1 MAAVACAPVSSGG
14 RVEMDGNPGSGG
26 ARCWRGILSL
36 VEGMSRAGDSLGR
49 TAVAQLLQGW
59 ANHISFCAD
68 HTYVACPD
76 AGDEFF
82 DCWGEPSRTGPDR
95 VLICEGEGNYP
106 VANCYRCSL
115 DYEGKI
121 YPDTACIGIYA
132 LNGVCHQSANCFLFT
147 AGVTLTFEVRGYW
160 FTLLVYG
167 TYGDFFTFWAKLLQC
182 SLAGGVEVP
191 ETGARAVEINPSLLN
206 QIRSLYEASAAEVPV
221 PSRNEMLIREG
232 ALVTRFYAPDI
243 DPARFRDVHAAL
255 LAAKDAAIASGLTRA
270 DLAARLNA
278 VAAEYQGIL
287 AERLGAAAYQRLM
300 GVPAGQRVDIIE
312 PGLEAVAG
320 VQRPGSAP
328 QGDA

>member
-1 MAAVACAPVSSGG
+1 M
-14 RVEMDGNPGSGG
+14 
-26 ARCWRGILSL
+26 
-36 VEGMSRAGDSLGR
+36 
-49 TAVAQLLQGW
+49 AQLLQGW

-95 VLICEGEGNYP
+95 VLICSGEGNYP

-115 DYEGKI
+115 NYEGKI

-160 FTLLVYG
+160 FTELAYG

-182 SLAGGVEVP
+182 SLAGGVKVP
-191 ETGARAVEINPSLLN
+191 ETGARAVEINPSLPN
-206 QIRSLYEASAAEVPV
+206 RIRSLYEASATEVPV
-221 PSRNEMLIREG
+221 PSRNEMLIRE
-232 ALVTRFYAPDI
+232 ADLVTRFYAPDI

-300 GVPAGQRVDIIE
+300 GVPAGERVDIIE

-320 VQRPGSAP
+320 VERPGSAP
-328 QGDA
+328 GGDA